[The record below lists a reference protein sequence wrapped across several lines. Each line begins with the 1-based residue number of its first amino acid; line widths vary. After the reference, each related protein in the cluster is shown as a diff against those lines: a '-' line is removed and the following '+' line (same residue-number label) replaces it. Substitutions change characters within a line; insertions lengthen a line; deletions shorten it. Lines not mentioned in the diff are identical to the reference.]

1 VEELFSIVN
10 KLSGVSF
17 ATLLALV
24 LFMQWKDYW
33 GWSRDRHAVEK
44 DRDEW
49 KALALTNLGIAK
61 QAIDHA
67 TKSQSRP
74 PSVSE

>member
-1 VEELFSIVN
+1 MEEILGIVN

-17 ATLLALV
+17 ATLLAVV
-24 LFMQWKDYW
+24 LFGNFKDYW
-33 GWSRDRHAVEK
+33 GWSRDRKAVEK

-49 KALALTNLGIAK
+49 KALALENLGIAK

-67 TKSQSRP
+67 AKNQSRP
-74 PSVSE
+74 PSLSQ